1 MKTKCKKC
9 NKRILG
15 YKAPDLCNKCKPMQ
29 NNETKWEQDFQMKY
43 CGELYKQEVS
53 EDFRG
58 FRGCYQEVKDF
69 ISQEI
74 EKAYQKGKE
83 ETLEELEKV
92 IRKIDFMDLYLKYK
106 NNPVYTITDEIMWS
120 MKSEILQ
127 TLNKMKEK

>member
-1 MKTKCKKC
+1 M
-9 NKRILG
+9 
-15 YKAPDLCNKCKPMQ
+15 

-83 ETLEELEKV
+83 ETLEEVERGITGHYYKETELN
-92 IRKIDFMDLYLKYK
+92 DFFDKAIK
-106 NNPVYTITDEIMWS
+106 TI
-120 MKSEILQ
+120 
-127 TLNKMKEK
+127 NKMKTK

>member
-1 MKTKCKKC
+1 M
-9 NKRILG
+9 
-15 YKAPDLCNKCKPMQ
+15 

-83 ETLEELEKV
+83 DKIFVLTENEYTNRIRLQTLEEVERGITGHYYKETELN
-92 IRKIDFMDLYLKYK
+92 DFFDKAIK
-106 NNPVYTITDEIMWS
+106 TI
-120 MKSEILQ
+120 
-127 TLNKMKEK
+127 NKMKTK